1 MKKHIVAKNQKWLEK
16 RNIQEDEILAE
27 EVRKYPCLYDKSDSG
42 YKERDRVKNAWKAV
56 ENVLG
61 IEEGLYCYI
70 IYSSFNIPK
79 FYICT
84 NLIIFLNLCKIL
96 DFYLFNFR
104 ICQAII
110 R

>member
-1 MKKHIVAKNQKWLEK
+1 MVGK

-27 EVRKYPCLYDKSDSG
+27 EVRKYPWSYDKSDNG
-42 YKERDRVKNAWKAV
+42 YKERDRVKNTWKAV

-61 IEEGLYCYI
+61 IEESLYCYI
-70 IYSSFNIPK
+70 IYSSFNISK

-84 NLIIFLNLCKIL
+84 NLIISLNLCKIL
-96 DFYLFNFR
+96 DFYFSNLR

-110 R
+110 

>member
-1 MKKHIVAKNQKWLEK
+1 MVGK

-27 EVRKYPCLYDKSDSG
+27 EVRKYPCLYDNSHSG
-42 YKERDRVKNAWKAV
+42 CKERDRVKNAWKAAQ
-56 ENVLG
+56 NGLG

-79 FYICT
+79 FYIWT

-96 DFYLFNFR
+96 DLYLFNFR

>member
-1 MKKHIVAKNQKWLEK
+1 MVGK

-70 IYSSFNIPK
+70 IYSSL
-79 FYICT
+79 T
-84 NLIIFLNLCKIL
+84 FLSFI
-96 DFYLFNFR
+96 YA
-104 ICQAII
+104 QT
-110 R
+110 